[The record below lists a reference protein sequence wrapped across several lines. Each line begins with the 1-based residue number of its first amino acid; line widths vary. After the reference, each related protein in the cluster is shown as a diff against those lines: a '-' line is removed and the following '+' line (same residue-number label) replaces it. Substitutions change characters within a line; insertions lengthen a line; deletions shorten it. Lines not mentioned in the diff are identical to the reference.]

1 MLLMI
6 CFIFFQN
13 LNKFVTSQHIKG
25 PNVNFLTINAT
36 SIEYNTI
43 QLNLKIYRNL

>member
-1 MLLMI
+1 MI

-25 PNVNFLTINAT
+25 PNVNFIDLTINAT